1 MFKKLQKAAS
11 NPKLKKKLAVVCCA
25 LMMCTMMVPL
35 ASAAD
40 GTTGETYMSAEQA
53 AQQMLG
59 LVTAEV
65 NFGTILSVIGVGIGA
80 ALALMLGWWG
90 LRKLVKMVIGAF
102 KKGNVSL

>member
-1 MFKKLQKAAS
+1 MFKKLQKAVS

-40 GTTGETYMSAEQA
+40 ATAGEYMSADEA
-53 AQQMLG
+53 ATQMLG
-59 LVTAEV
+59 LVTAEI
-65 NFGTILSVIGVGIGA
+65 NFGTILSVIGVGIGS

-90 LRKLVKMVIGAF
+90 LRKLLRMVLGAF
-102 KKGNVSL
+102 RKGKVSL